1 MKRKVEIKDI
11 DRFKPK
17 LYADLYIPS
26 WVNGYS
32 VAMEYVYNWFLS
44 KFDNGFFRTIHIV
57 GKHPFDDFRR
67 FEYGDYIKR
76 EKPALSIGANIEFE
90 SEFDNID
97 IHQFGIDGYL
107 KKTDYHRSFFKDP
120 VRKLYIGHV
129 SEAMTITF
137 PIRMRF
143 DTKAEQLDVYNRMRI
158 VFRIGCTET
167 IDTDI
172 DYHVPYELMASLA
185 KDVGF
190 SIGED
195 GRINYPYKFLI
206 YLNRYSQIPFMYK
219 LRYINGHHEFFI
231 RMNNMPLHLNT
242 TQHPNPDDGEQEGQT
257 SSNYHIDFEV
267 KMILPVPKFYVY
279 YAEWKSH
286 TDVHISPSKG
296 VTIYS
301 MRVFDIP
308 EANHK
313 GWVQYGTSNYLK
325 DSTEKYVKEI
335 DIDALFRAPVDRD
348 VDVSL
353 SDLIDDAV
361 NIGIS
366 PDAFID
372 IQVYTND
379 LAVSKGKLPSSVDW
393 TTRKIILP
401 DNVVNSYFYLVIYVD
416 RLYVNTKII
425 DINGLYKTR
434 SRITNSKKHDIQDDS
449 TYIKNSKREIKPP
462 HVDDRY

>member
-1 MKRKVEIKDI
+1 
-11 DRFKPK
+11 
-17 LYADLYIPS
+17 
-26 WVNGYS
+26 
-32 VAMEYVYNWFLS
+32 
-44 KFDNGFFRTIHIV
+44 
-57 GKHPFDDFRR
+57 
-67 FEYGDYIKR
+67 
-76 EKPALSIGANIEFE
+76 
-90 SEFDNID
+90 
-97 IHQFGIDGYL
+97 
-107 KKTDYHRSFFKDP
+107 
-120 VRKLYIGHV
+120 
-129 SEAMTITF
+129 
-137 PIRMRF
+137 
-143 DTKAEQLDVYNRMRI
+143 
-158 VFRIGCTET
+158 
-167 IDTDI
+167 
-172 DYHVPYELMASLA
+172 
-185 KDVGF
+185 
-190 SIGED
+190 
-195 GRINYPYKFLI
+195 
-206 YLNRYSQIPFMYK
+206 
-219 LRYINGHHEFFI
+219 
-231 RMNNMPLHLNT
+231 
-242 TQHPNPDDGEQEGQT
+242 
-257 SSNYHIDFEV
+257 
-267 KMILPVPKFYVY
+267 
-279 YAEWKSH
+279 
-286 TDVHISPSKG
+286 
-296 VTIYS
+296 

-308 EANHK
+308 EVNHK

-449 TYIKNSKREIKPP
+449 TYIKKSKREIKPP
-462 HVDDRY
+462 HADDRY